1 MSYFAL
7 FFSIVANKLPRVLS
21 VIENVCESGFKEY
34 TKLLYLFPWYINVL
48 AYNDIFTGNSNNV
61 KTGSFVKNYSSAKL
75 SIKAL
80 LANESIDKKSVF
92 SVIVLSDTE
101 PENLLSAIVISRFDI
116 FPFL

>member
-1 MSYFAL
+1 M
-7 FFSIVANKLPRVLS
+7 VN
-21 VIENVCESGFKEY
+21 
-34 TKLLYLFPWYINVL
+34 TKRLMLYKDF

-61 KTGSFVKNYSSAKL
+61 KTGSFVKNSSSAKL

-80 LANESIDKKSVF
+80 FANESIDNISVF